1 MFIENFFA
9 LCASRL
15 TRNYLTF
22 RKYSPAS
29 PPKPKK
35 GNSYLLY
42 IHIPFCEELC
52 PYCSFVRVK
61 FEQSL
66 ACRYFDALK
75 KEIEI
80 YHKLGYCF
88 DSVYIGGGTPTI
100 MPDKLAQTIEFV
112 KSRWQIKRISVETNP
127 NHLRPEILRTLKDAG
142 VSRLSIGVQSFNNE
156 ILESVQRLEKYGS
169 GEEIKEKL
177 SLVAGMFDTVN
188 VDMIFNFPN
197 QTEEMLAADIK
208 IIKEIEADQ
217 ITWYPLMVSNG
228 QKKELVERCGKINHR
243 LEKRLYK
250 LIINQLAGTYNQ
262 QSVWCFSRQKGA
274 IDEYIIDHDEYVGT
288 GTGSWGYIDGTM
300 YSNTFSIPQYITRL
314 EQNRHPVVAYRS
326 FSIRER
332 IRYCFML
339 KLLGGTVNISDI
351 REKYGNQFWFYF
363 CGELLLL
370 FITRFL
376 TFQDRNIILTPS
388 GRYYSLVLIRNFF
401 SIVGD
406 YRNIRAESDAVP
418 SA

>member
-1 MFIENFFA
+1 M
-9 LCASRL
+9 
-15 TRNYLTF
+15 TF

-208 IIKEIEADQ
+208 VIKEIEADQ